1 MLSLIHISAFAAA
14 DGQTSEGVFKDLLK
28 AEEFQDALIDARM
41 KAQATLI
48 GADRTVELDAV
59 SPVDL
64 ILALVVDPRNT
75 EADDALRFDKAFKQL
90 GLLIFGMALQDAA
103 QGVENLGG
111 CLKKFRLMRVF
122 FLDRSQD
129 LINIAH

>member
-1 MLSLIHISAFAAA
+1 
-14 DGQTSEGVFKDLLK
+14 
-28 AEEFQDALIDARM
+28 M